1 MVSQGVACL
10 RVGLILV
17 AFGVHS
23 MTALRRSMGTLQPL
37 GVIALCSC
45 GRGRLLVPSSM
56 WVHARMELRS
66 GAVFPPQLLAA
77 LWIRLL
83 GDLRDCAAYAGRGLK
98 CVSD

>member
-10 RVGLILV
+10 RVGPVMV

-23 MTALRRSMGTLQPL
+23 MTALLRNMGTVQPL
-37 GVIALCSC
+37 GVTALCSC
-45 GRGRLLVPSSM
+45 ARCRLLVPSSM

-98 CVSD
+98 RVSD